1 MDIWATEHLSI
12 ISKAKIKLGN
22 DMSTWSISD
31 LTYLQRMLRQMLQE
45 KAKKEKLSSAKN
57 NVRNMKESVLKDKV
71 ADFLDAHPE
80 FCDNFIE

>member
-1 MDIWATEHLSI
+1 MVYLGFNLLTAYV
-12 ISKAKIKLGN
+12 KANASG
-22 DMSTWSISD
+22 
-31 LTYLQRMLRQMLQE
+31 

>member
-1 MDIWATEHLSI
+1 
-12 ISKAKIKLGN
+12 
-22 DMSTWSISD
+22 MSTWSISD